1 MNIHH
6 TVYSTVVVLMGSQVF
21 TLSQANLQ
29 VVYDSNNRVID
40 MTVGPNRL
48 HDRIAVS
55 LQTSK
60 FGRTFQLD
68 PQISQICQNVFDFAD
83 WIQTT
88 HDNAILAAGVTD
100 HLFNGFTLAS
110 IPLMLAG
117 ANVAASSIWLEV
129 CKEVWRW
136 ESSHR
141 KKVHKGTPYYF
152 LGGTYIL
159 CGNMD
164 AGFLFV
170 HNAIEEDK
178 RLAQTTGNPN
188 GYKGAPA
195 YMFGS
200 LIDDPNNFLYELVR
214 EMKQEV
220 ENYIALYV
228 NAIGGNF
235 DFQTFNAKFLQNRRL
250 EEEKFVFV
258 YNLETLIQQKKLSR
272 SELVSNEFSRLRN
285 LDIIFN
291 LCLLV
296 DKVLQQRF
304 GREYISQN
312 IVELCRTE
320 GWISQNDLED
330 LRRQIDFDNQPD
342 IIIPKL
348 LPLNL
353 IYNSRALSKQLSC
366 MLVAWRLRN
375 YGGHNLKGQSVLVNN
390 YDDVVKVLMYALIIG
405 ISKL

>member
-1 MNIHH
+1 MA
-6 TVYSTVVVLMGSQVF
+6 SQVF

-29 VVYDSNNRVID
+29 VIHDSSNRVID

-48 HDRIAVS
+48 HDRIAAS
-55 LQTSK
+55 LQTSR
-60 FGRTFQLD
+60 FGLTFQLD
-68 PQISQICQNVFDFAD
+68 PQISQICQDVFDFAD
-83 WIQTT
+83 WIYTAQN
-88 HDNAILAAGVTD
+88 NASLAAGVTD
-100 HLFNGFTLAS
+100 YLFNGFTLAS
-110 IPLMLAG
+110 IPLMFAG
-117 ANVAASSIWLEV
+117 ANVASSSIWLEV

-136 ESSHR
+136 ESSHG

-159 CGNMD
+159 CGNLD

-188 GYKGAPA
+188 GYKRAPA
-195 YMFGS
+195 YMFAS
-200 LIDDPNNFLYELVR
+200 LIDDPNNFLYDLVR
-214 EMKQEV
+214 EMKHEV
-220 ENYIALYV
+220 ENYIGSYV
-228 NAIGGNF
+228 NTIRGTF
-235 DFQTFNAKFLQNRRL
+235 DFQTFNTKFLENEEL
-250 EEEKFVFV
+250 EEEKFMFV

-272 SELVSNEFSRLRN
+272 AELVNNEFSRLRN

-304 GREYISQN
+304 GKEYISQN

-320 GWISQNDLED
+320 GWISQNDLEN
-330 LRRQIDFDNQPD
+330 LRTQIDFNNQPD
-342 IIIPKL
+342 TIIPKL

-353 IYNSRALSKQLSC
+353 TYNSQPLPKELSC

-390 YDDVVKVLMYALIIG
+390 YPDIIMVLMYALMIAIN
-405 ISKL
+405 KL